1 MSVPSWVVANVVT
14 GLQNLVA
21 TLESTA
27 SSHTLDPNAIA
38 LFKVLVA
45 TGPAPSAT
53 VAAPTAYVPG
63 LSNAFVALY
72 NALPML
78 VADTSGV
85 DPSVGPGLFSLAA
98 GLCSAMAP
106 SDAVAAFAAAADAVP
121 DASPAPTQSANRLI
135 DAANAEIVARLSR
148 AVLLSAYAQAIATT
162 SYPARPDA
170 ITARADCV
178 ERFERELD
186 LCQGALDS
194 VLARGLTK
202 ARDACV
208 AYLSQTIIN
217 LKPVMTVSA
226 NITLPSL
233 WWSWRLYKDPTRA
246 ADLIARNDVAHA
258 SYMPTTFEALAP

>member
-1 MSVPSWVVANVVT
+1 MSVPSWVLANVVA

-21 TLESTA
+21 TLESIA
-27 SSHTLDPNAIA
+27 SSYKLNANSVA

-53 VAAPTAYVPG
+53 VPAPTAYVPG
-63 LSNAFVALY
+63 LTNALVAIY

-78 VADTSGV
+78 ITDTTGV
-85 DPSVGPGLFSLAA
+85 DPSVGAGLFALAS
-98 GLCSAMAP
+98 GLCAAMDPA
-106 SDAVAAFAAAADAVP
+106 DAVAAFAAAADAIP
-121 DASPAPTQSANRLI
+121 NAPPAPTQSANRLT

-148 AVLLSAYAQAIATT
+148 SVLLSAYAQAIVTAT
-162 SYPARPDA
+162 YQARPDA

-186 LCQGALDS
+186 LCRGALDA

-208 AYLSQTIIN
+208 AYLSQAIIN

-226 NITLPSL
+226 NIYLPSL
-233 WWSWRLYKDPTRA
+233 WWAWRLYRDPTQA
-246 ADLIARNDVAHA
+246 PDLISRNDVAHA
-258 SYMPTTFEALAP
+258 SYMPLRFEALAP